1 MSEDTTTVT
10 RNDAAG
16 QYEIHVDGQLAGFT
30 KFRPRDG
37 GKLVFPHTEIDPAFA
52 GRGLGSILVGDALAD
67 VAQREEILVPRC
79 PFVIKY
85 LEGHVVPNLVIE
97 WPEDE
102 KEALP
107 PAVPAAPL

>member
-37 GKLVFPHTEIDPAFA
+37 GKLVFPHTE
-52 GRGLGSILVGDALAD
+52 LAD

-107 PAVPAAPL
+107 PAVPTAPL